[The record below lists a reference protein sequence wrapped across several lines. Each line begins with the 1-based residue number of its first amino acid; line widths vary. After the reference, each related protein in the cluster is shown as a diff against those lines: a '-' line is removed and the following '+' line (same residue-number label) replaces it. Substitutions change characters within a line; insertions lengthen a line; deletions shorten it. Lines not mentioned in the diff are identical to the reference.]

1 MGKLEFSFGHGEIA
15 VPLRHPSGEDEQAFG
30 YMDLEIKGEDQGG
43 NMNVGDISI
52 QMGQWLSIAE

>member
-1 MGKLEFSFGHGEIA
+1 MGKLEFSFGYGEI
-15 VPLRHPSGEDEQAFG
+15 VVFLRYLSGEDEQVFG

-52 QMGQWLSIAE
+52 QMGQWLFIVE